1 MEIKIGDWYTIK
13 KPQTLMLD
21 YTYRFMKVHM
31 KERNMWVMKCFT
43 SSGVDWMSY
52 SEENLLYSIK
62 KEQIV
67 PPTPSE
73 TLDATILENKL
84 R

>member
-1 MEIKIGDWYTIK
+1 MEIKIGDWFTIK
-13 KPQTLMLD
+13 KPQTLRLD

-31 KERNMWVMKCFT
+31 KERGMWVMKCFT
-43 SSGVDWMSY
+43 QKNVDWMSY
-52 SEENLLYSIK
+52 RDEDLQYSIE

-67 PPTPSE
+67 PSSPSE
-73 TLDATILENKL
+73 ILDATILESKL